1 MITLFNNNFIE
12 KLKNYHP
19 YKSLLTKITH
29 GEFPAFVEGAKG
41 SLISILIGKLL
52 DDLKESTSR
61 EKPATVTISGL
72 VIAST
77 EKEAESIYQDL
88 KEIYQIDTEYF
99 RWWGVLPYNN
109 LAPPQDVERERSRVL
124 TRLSSGERFL
134 IVTSLRALLSKLP
147 PPGLFKK
154 WTFTLS
160 TGNTLNTEKLE
171 NQLEK
176 MGYIRVPRVSISGEY
191 SIRGEVID
199 IYPPASNEKSEN
211 TAVRIVLD
219 FDTIEELKYFNP
231 ITQQTTKKINSVT
244 ISPLKE
250 LILPESYK
258 ERLKNN
264 LKDCGLKEKTIE
276 GFFERLMTGTVRGEL
291 IDYAGLIYEAPAT
304 LMDYIP
310 NEFVTFIVDD
320 FLLSSNYKI
329 VEKETYQLYRKRKL
343 EGRDIPPP
351 NKLLFDFKTIAS
363 RINNPVIFKTIKTDE
378 SSNIEP
384 AEAVKIIS
392 EPPQSFFGNITFF
405 KEELSNYLT
414 SGYEIFI
421 FAVYEQQAKR
431 IQYLIRDIPKSQRIN
446 IIPSSISSGFA
457 LPEMKILVIQENEIF
472 GRKKRIPR
480 SLGKLKTS
488 PIDSFVDLS
497 PDDYVVHMNYGIG
510 IFKGIE
516 RIKVLGSE
524 RDYIKLEFAESET
537 IFIPVEQAN
546 LIQKYIAQDGK
557 TPRLDR
563 IGGKS
568 WENRKSRVKK
578 SVEELASRLIKL
590 YAERKQIKGFA
601 FPPDTEW
608 QNEFEAG
615 FPYRETEDQL
625 RCIEEVKRDM
635 ESPYPMDRLVCGD
648 VGYGK
653 TEVALRAAFKA
664 VMGGKQVAVLAPTT
678 ILVEQ
683 HYETFKE
690 RFKNFPVTV
699 EMLSRF
705 KSKAQQNRIVKN
717 LANGK
722 IDIIIGTH
730 RLVQRDIKFKDLGL
744 LVIDEEQRF
753 GVKHKELLKEL
764 KTNVDC
770 LTLTATPIPRTLHM
784 SLMKVRD
791 MSLITTPPQNRLPI
805 ETIVREF
812 DEEIIREAIMRE
824 VERGGQVF
832 YLHNRINTITRVLSL
847 LKRIVPEV
855 TVGVAHGQ
863 MDSDELEEIM
873 HSFVRG
879 DFQVLLATSIIENGL
894 DIPNVNT
901 IIIDRA
907 DMFGVSQLYQLRGRV
922 GRSDIPAYAYLLY
935 PKDRALSEL
944 AMKRLTIISDYT
956 ELGSG
961 FKIALKDMEI
971 RGAGNILGKEQ
982 HGDIV
987 SVGLDM
993 YIKLLEDSIN
1003 ELQKNREEQ
1012 PPEPYLELEYSGFI
1026 PDDYIREP
1034 MEKMEVYKKIAS
1046 ISSEEEFE
1054 SVYREIED
1062 RFGPLPDEV
1071 SNLLSIAEIRIMCK
1085 KLFVSSLK
1093 EKNGIAKIEFSRLA
1107 KISADRVVRLIS
1119 RSRDSVYLD
1128 SKHPEFLYIKT
1139 GSIGLRDKADFI
1151 KERLS
1156 LLLDE

>member
-12 KLKNYHP
+12 KLKNHSSYRE
-19 YKSLLTKITH
+19 LLAKFTNR
-29 GEFPAFVEGAKG
+29 EFPLSIEGAKG
-41 SLISILIGKLL
+41 SLMPILIGKLFKDTVL
-52 DDLKESTSR
+52 NNAKTQT
-61 EKPATVTISGL
+61 PATGLIITSG
-72 VIAST
+72 
-77 EKEAESIYQDL
+77 EKEAESIYQDI
-88 KEIYQIDTEYF
+88 KELYDFDIEYF
-99 RWWGVLPYNN
+99 KWWGVLPYNN
-109 LAPPQDVERERSRVL
+109 LAPPQDIERERSRIL
-124 TRLSSGERFL
+124 TRLLSADKLL

-147 PPGLFKK
+147 PPEVFKR
-154 WTFTLS
+154 WNFTLS
-160 TGNTLNTEKLE
+160 RGNKLNIE
-171 NQLEK
+171 NLEK
-176 MGYIRVPRVSISGEY
+176 TLEKIGYIRVPRVSISGEY

-199 IYPPASNEKSEN
+199 IYPPTSPTFNGTPANS
-211 TAVRIVLD
+211 AIRIVMD
-219 FDTIEELKYFNP
+219 FDTIEGLKYFNP
-231 ITQQTTKKINSVT
+231 LTQQTTGKLESITVP
-244 ISPLKE
+244 PLHE
-250 LILPESYK
+250 LIFPDNYRDTLLDN
-258 ERLKNN
+258 LKNS
-264 LKDCGLKEKTIE
+264 GLKENTIE
-276 GFFERLMTGTVRGEL
+276 SILERVETGVMTGEL
-291 IDYAGLIYEAPAT
+291 TDYAGFLYKSPAS
-304 LMDYIP
+304 LLDYFPQGVI
-310 NEFVTFIVDD
+310 TFIIDD

-329 VEKETYQLYRKRKL
+329 IEKENYQLYRKRKL
-343 EGRDIPPP
+343 EGKDVLAP
-351 NKLLFDFKTIAS
+351 NKLFFDFEEISAKIKN
-363 RINNPVIFKTIKTDE
+363 RVVFKTIKTEEATE
-378 SSNIEP
+378 SHEKAI
-384 AEAVKIIS
+384 KFIS
-392 EPPQSFFGNITFF
+392 EPPRSFFGNINFF
-405 KEELSNYLT
+405 REELTNYLK

-431 IQYLIRDIPKSQRIN
+431 INHLIKEIPKSQKIN
-446 IIPSSISSGFA
+446 IIPASISSGFA
-457 LPEMKILVIQENEIF
+457 LPEMKTLIIQENEIF
-472 GRKKRIPR
+472 GRKRKIPR
-480 SLGKLKTS
+480 TLGKLPTS
-488 PIDSFVDLS
+488 PIESFVDLS
-497 PDDYVVHMNYGIG
+497 PGDYIVHINYGIG

-524 RDYIKLEFAESET
+524 RDYIKLEFADGET

-557 TPRLDR
+557 SPRLDK

-568 WENRKSRVKK
+568 WEKRKNRVKK

-590 YAERKQIKGFA
+590 YAERKQVKGFA

-690 RFKNFPVTV
+690 RFKNFPVIV

-705 KSKAQQNRIVKN
+705 KSRAEQNKIIKN
-717 LANGK
+717 LANGN

-730 RLVQRDIKFKDLGL
+730 RLVQRDINFKDLGL
-744 LVIDEEQRF
+744 LIIDEEQRF
-753 GVKHKELLKEL
+753 GVKHKEILKEL

-805 ETIVREF
+805 ETIVKEF
-812 DEEIIREAIMRE
+812 DEETVREAIIRE
-824 VERGGQVF
+824 VERGGQIF
-832 YLHNRINTITRVLSL
+832 YLHNRINTIPQILSML
-847 LKRIVPEV
+847 RRIVPQII
-855 TVGVAHGQ
+855 VGTAHGQ
-863 MDSDELEEIM
+863 MDSEELEEIM
-873 HSFVRG
+873 HRFIRG
-879 DFQVLLATSIIENGL
+879 DFHVLLATSIIENGL

-935 PKDRALSEL
+935 PKNRALSEL
-944 AMKRLTIISDYT
+944 AMKRLSIISDYT

-971 RGAGNILGKEQ
+971 RGAGNLLGKEQ

-1003 ELQKNREEQ
+1003 ELQENKKDQ

-1026 PDDYIREP
+1026 PDDYIKEP

-1046 ISSEEEFE
+1046 ISTEEEFE
-1054 SVYREIED
+1054 SVYKEIED
-1062 RFGPLPDEV
+1062 RFGPLPDEI
-1071 SNLLSIAEIRIMCK
+1071 SNLLSIAEIRIICK
-1085 KLFVSSLK
+1085 KLFISSLK
-1093 EKNGIAKIEFSRLA
+1093 EKNGVAKIEFSRLA
-1107 KISADRVVRLIS
+1107 KISADRVVRLIT
-1119 RSRDSVYLD
+1119 RSKDSVYLD

-1139 GSIGLRDKADFI
+1139 GNIELKDKADFI